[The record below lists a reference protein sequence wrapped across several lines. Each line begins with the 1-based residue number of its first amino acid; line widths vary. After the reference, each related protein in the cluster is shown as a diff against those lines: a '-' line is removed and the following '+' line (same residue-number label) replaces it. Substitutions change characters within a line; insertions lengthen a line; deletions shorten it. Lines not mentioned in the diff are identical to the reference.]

1 MSPDEYA
8 QVSGASSVTDDMIE
22 AAAER
27 LGQAASSGIPCS
39 PVRDLIGPDDIVAA
53 YRVQARR
60 NARRALGTTM
70 IGRKIG
76 ATSEAVQVQLGVD
89 QPNFGA
95 LFADMRFDQGD
106 VIPYRR
112 LLQPR
117 VEAEVAFVLKDD
129 LIEGTLDVAQCR
141 AAVAF
146 AVPALEIVDS
156 RIADWEISFADTVA
170 DNASS
175 GLFVLGTDRKTL
187 DEFEPAEVL
196 MGLRVDGVLVAS
208 GDGTQC
214 LGDPLNA
221 LAWLA
226 RRARKFGDPLVAGQ
240 LILSGALGKLSA
252 VHPGATVEAVIKP
265 LGRVSVN
272 FSSETA
278 GSN

>member
-1 MSPDEYA
+1 
-8 QVSGASSVTDDMIE
+8 VTDEAIK
-22 AAAER
+22 AAADR
-27 LGQAASSGIPCS
+27 LNRAASSGTPCA
-39 PVRDLIGPDDIVAA
+39 PVRDLIGPDDVVAA
-53 YRVQARR
+53 YQVQALC
-60 NARRALGTTM
+60 NERRALRSTL

-76 ATSEAVQVQLGVD
+76 ATSEPVQVQLGVG
-89 QPNFGA
+89 QPEFGA
-95 LFADMRFDQGD
+95 IFADMRFDDGD
-106 VIPYRR
+106 VIPYGR

-129 LIEGTLDVAQCR
+129 LIEGPLDVAQCR

-156 RIADWEISFADTVA
+156 RITDWDVSFADTVA

-175 GLFVLGTDRKTL
+175 GVFVLGTDRKTL

-226 RRARKFGDPLVAGQ
+226 RSAREFGDPLLEGQ

-252 VHPGATVEAVIKP
+252 VDPGATLEAVIKP
-265 LGRVSVN
+265 LGRVSATVGPR
-272 FSSETA
+272 TA
-278 GSN
+278 AAN